1 MGLKVRVYGVKGE
14 SLWGKGESLWGNP
27 LLLIRERVSLKVR
40 VYGEPPKILLIAND
54 ETVKM

>member
-27 LLLIRERVSLKVR
+27 LLLGKMRFLRLKV
-40 VYGEPPKILLIAND
+40 
-54 ETVKM
+54 